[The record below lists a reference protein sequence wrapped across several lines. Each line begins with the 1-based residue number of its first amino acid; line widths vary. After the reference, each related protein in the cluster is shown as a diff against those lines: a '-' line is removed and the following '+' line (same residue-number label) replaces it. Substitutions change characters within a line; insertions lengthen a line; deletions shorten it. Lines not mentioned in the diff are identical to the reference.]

1 MNDFLN
7 RRIEDSKQYL
17 PGWLYASISQEIKK
31 MELTPPP
38 SASPSRPLIGFIGS
52 HPSEM
57 DKARGEVLT
66 GTTGDFFN
74 KNYLEPLGLT
84 RDQVFLGNLEGCEI
98 QKDLDTTNPKVIVA
112 LGKAVAKT
120 IDVDFTL
127 PHPEILKDR
136 VNSDEL
142 DRKIKQIAKRIKVEN
157 RILKAL
163 EAWKTPSWV
172 DIVSKNQE
180 GIVECDG
187 TELLFESD
195 SIFGFVLQKNDV
207 LDTDCP
213 LNYKLGV
220 VSKDFCEFTIDKSGK
235 QCTYWLQT
243 DQRGQWVIKK
253 PQNQDSIVS
262 QFSLAAYI
270 SKFEIQK
277 NLSTLFWG
285 PPGQIEKLELK
296 DQVVT
301 SKKPIS
307 IKKSDSLKKIVYGV
321 VIDPYCSSGCFADAH
336 SDWTPPAAIE
346 KSAHSFVKGD
356 MIVGIQHAAKARA
369 NVVESWIEQY
379 PNSQEYQKAL
389 RNEPHKVTKRKFG
402 DDWIHSGSWVLAV
415 ELGDKEWDLFQKG
428 EINAFSPGGVGLKT
442 PLKLEEMPKV
452 EFIELT
458 EKIGNGSKSDD
469 VDRTGDKR
477 SLPSWQGGE

>member
-7 RRIEDSKQYL
+7 KRIEESKEYL
-17 PGWLYASISQEIKK
+17 PGWLYASISHEVKK
-31 MELTPPP
+31 MMPFESPTT
-38 SASPSRPLIGFIGS
+38 SPSRPIIGFIGS
-52 HPSEM
+52 YPSEM
-57 DKARGEVLT
+57 DKARGELFT
-66 GTTGDFFN
+66 GVTGDFFN
-74 KNYLEPLGLT
+74 KNYLEPLDLT
-84 RDQVFLGNLEGCEI
+84 RDQVFLGNLEGCEV
-98 QKDLDTTNPKVIVA
+98 QKDLDKFCPRITVA

-120 IDVDFTL
+120 LDVDFTL

-136 VNSDEL
+136 ANSDEL

-157 RILKAL
+157 KVLKAL
-163 EAWKTPSWV
+163 DVWKSPSWV
-172 DIVSKNQE
+172 DTVSKSQT
-180 GIVECDG
+180 GIVGFDG
-187 TELLFESD
+187 DELLFESESD
-195 SIFGFVLQKNDV
+195 FGFSLQKNDV
-207 LDTDCP
+207 LDTNCP
-213 LNYKLGV
+213 QNYKLGV
-220 VSKDFCEFTIDKSGK
+220 VSKDFCEFAIDKSGK
-235 QCTYWLQT
+235 ECIYWLQT
-243 DQRGQWVIKK
+243 DQNGQWVVEK
-253 PQNQDSIVS
+253 PQNQKPLVS

-307 IKKSDSLKKIVYGV
+307 IQKSDSLKQIVYGV

-346 KSAHSFVKGD
+346 KSAHNFAKGE
-356 MIVGIQHAAKARA
+356 MVVGIQHAVKAQA

-415 ELGDKEWDLFQKG
+415 ELGDKEWDLYQKG
-428 EINAFSPGGVGLKT
+428 IINAFSPGGTGLKT
-442 PLKLEEMPKV
+442 PLKKEEMPNV

-458 EKIGNGSKSDD
+458 EKIINGSKSDD
-469 VDRTGDKR
+469 VDEPGDKR
-477 SLPSWQGGE
+477 SLPG